1 MTEIREFDALP
12 EEAAYIRSEVF
23 VREQGFAGEFDFTD
37 GIARHLVLYETGGRP
52 PSAAT
57 IAKTAAVTASG
68 ASPSYSRTAGGI

>member
-37 GIARHLVLYETGGRP
+37 GIARHLVLY
-52 PSAAT
+52 
-57 IAKTAAVTASG
+57 
-68 ASPSYSRTAGGI
+68 